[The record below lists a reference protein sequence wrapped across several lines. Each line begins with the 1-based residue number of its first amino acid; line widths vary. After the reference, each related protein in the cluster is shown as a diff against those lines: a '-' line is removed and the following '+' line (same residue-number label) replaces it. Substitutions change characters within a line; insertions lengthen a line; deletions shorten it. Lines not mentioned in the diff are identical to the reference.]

1 MGINRRLVWFLKG
14 TALYTALCLL
24 LTTGST
30 LLTRDCSEVDT
41 IYDIAV
47 VLGGGTEHLKR
58 VQAEESGRIHAGIT
72 LYDRAKVSRLH
83 LTGGPPDKA
92 TSNALLLAKIARAEG
107 IPDTDL
113 KLETGSLSTLQNALF
128 SRPDL
133 PVDAR
138 LILVTEAYH
147 GWRAR
152 ASFAWSGR
160 PADVCAS
167 RDPGRTPFQQAKV
180 LARETAAWGVNI
192 PRAALWSLAQL
203 VGLGDRMPT
212 ALLT

>member
-1 MGINRRLVWFLKG
+1 MVRPLKG
-14 TALYTALCLL
+14 ATLYAALCLL
-24 LTTGST
+24 LAIGST

-41 IYDIAV
+41 TYDIAV

-58 VQAEESGRIHAGIT
+58 VQTAKSGRIHAGIS

-92 TSNALLLAKIARAEG
+92 TSNALLLAKIARADG
-107 IPDTDL
+107 IPVTAL
-113 KLETGSLSTLQNALF
+113 MLETRSLSTLQNALF

-133 PVDAR
+133 PPDAQ

-147 GWRAR
+147 GWRAW
-152 ASFAWSGR
+152 ASFAWGGR

-167 RDPGRTPFQQAKV
+167 RDPGRTLFQKAKV

-212 ALLT
+212 ALLA